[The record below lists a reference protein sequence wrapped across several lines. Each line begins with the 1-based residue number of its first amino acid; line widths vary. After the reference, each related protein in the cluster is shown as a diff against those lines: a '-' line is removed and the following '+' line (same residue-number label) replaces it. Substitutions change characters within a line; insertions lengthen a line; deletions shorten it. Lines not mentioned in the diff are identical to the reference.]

1 MLGLEGKF
9 INLPVCEWETVTAY
23 QSFHRYVSTVKV
35 VNDPAERSIKMCSD
49 IMQKITKS
57 EESRKSLLQV
67 IEQHRNV
74 VKGTNKK
81 NLLQSLMQLNNN
93 NN

>member
-1 MLGLEGKF
+1 MLDLEGKF
-9 INLPVCEWETVTAY
+9 LDLPVCEWKTNAEY

-35 VNDPAERSIKMCSD
+35 VNDPAERSIKMCTD

-57 EESRKSLLQV
+57 EESRKNLLQV

-74 VKGTNKK
+74 VKGTSKN
-81 NLLQSLMQLNNN
+81 NLL
-93 NN
+93 